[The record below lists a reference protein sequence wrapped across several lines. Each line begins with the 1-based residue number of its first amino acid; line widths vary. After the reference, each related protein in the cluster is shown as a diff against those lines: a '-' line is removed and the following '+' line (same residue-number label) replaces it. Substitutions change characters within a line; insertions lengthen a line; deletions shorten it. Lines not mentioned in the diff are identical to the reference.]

1 MSSTRRAVWVARS
14 DTSAYVYGT
23 ELDALRHAVDSG
35 MEVVKVP
42 HGENVLTYQPEEQP
56 EDES

>member
-1 MSSTRRAVWVARS
+1 MSSPRRAVWVARS
-14 DTSAYVYGT
+14 DTAAYVYGT
-23 ELDALRHAVDSG
+23 ELEALRHAVDVG

-42 HGENVLTYQPEEQP
+42 HGQDVLTWKDDP